1 MNTRLHPDITHI
13 NVSKLIE
20 GLNKKHLLNDVDE
33 LRVAF
38 NDSMH
43 TTPYG
48 RRVLNIR
55 VLSITTRNRRG
66 VIKSID
72 FNDIFDITGHI
83 NVWLNVGTQLDN
95 VKMPIVRQLREI
107 SIDVNPTVC
116 KDYSFHK
123 ITYIP
128 IPNDGEARDKVRRL
142 ERELSTKHLE
152 HLETTYTP
160 TTEVDPYY
168 YTDEW

>member
-1 MNTRLHPDITHI
+1 MNTHLHPDITHI

-33 LRVAF
+33 LRVTF

-128 IPNDGEARDKVRRL
+128 IPNDSEARSRMRRL